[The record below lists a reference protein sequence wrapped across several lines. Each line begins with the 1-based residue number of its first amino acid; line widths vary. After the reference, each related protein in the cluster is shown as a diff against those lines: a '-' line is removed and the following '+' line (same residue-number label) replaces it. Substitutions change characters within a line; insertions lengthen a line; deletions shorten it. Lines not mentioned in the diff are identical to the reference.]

1 MGRVAHAMSAATELG
16 AVLDVALRARL
27 SPSFCLDVQC
37 ALGPGVTVIFGPSGS
52 GKTTLLNCIAG
63 LVRPE
68 EGRITLNR
76 RVLFDAAAR
85 VNLPTQQRRIG
96 YVFQQLALFPHLTAG
111 ENVEYGLA
119 ALPRDEQQ
127 RRSEALLASF
137 RIAHL
142 RHRKPDEISGGERQR
157 VALART
163 LVLEP
168 EALLLDEPLAAL
180 DIPTRGLILD
190 DLRHWSS
197 ARPIPIVYVTH
208 SSDEVFALAHRV
220 LVFEQGRIVA
230 DGTPQQVLDAPAR
243 EWTALAAGF
252 ENLFDA
258 VVSAQHEAEG
268 TMTCRI
274 GETDTTL
281 EAPLTRARVGERLR
295 IGVRAGDIMLAS
307 RKPEGLSAR
316 NVLLARVLR
325 IETRGAMAHVYVDC
339 GVALEAHLTPA
350 ACRNLDL
357 AVGREVWIVI
367 KTHSC
372 HLFQPD

>member
-1 MGRVAHAMSAATELG
+1 MNEVSERG
-16 AVLDVALRARL
+16 AVLDVSVRAKL
-27 SPSFCLDVQC
+27 SSSFTLNVQC

-52 GKTTLLNCIAG
+52 GKTTLLNCLAG
-63 LVRPE
+63 FVRPE
-68 EGRITLNR
+68 EGQITLNGK
-76 RVLFDAAAR
+76 VLFDATAR
-85 VNLPTQQRRIG
+85 VNLPTQQRRVG
-96 YVFQQLALFPHLTAG
+96 YVFQQLALFPHLTAAA
-111 ENVEYGLA
+111 NVEYGLA
-119 ALPRDEQQ
+119 GLRRDERQ

-142 RHRKPDEISGGERQR
+142 RDRKPDEISGGERQR
-157 VALART
+157 VALARA

-197 ARPIPIVYVTH
+197 ARPIPILYVTH
-208 SSDEVFALAHRV
+208 SRDEVFALAHRV
-220 LVFEQGRIVA
+220 LVFEKGTVIA
-230 DGTPQQVLDAPAR
+230 EGTPQQVLDAPAR

-252 ENLFDA
+252 ENLFDV
-258 VVSAQHEAEG
+258 VVSAQHQAEG

-274 GETDTTL
+274 GGTETTL
-281 EAPLTRARVGERLR
+281 EAPVTRARVGERLR
-295 IGVRAGDIMLAS
+295 IGVRAGDILLAS
-307 RKPEGLSAR
+307 CKPVGLSAR
-316 NVLLARVLR
+316 NVLQARVLK
-325 IETRGAMAHVYVDC
+325 IENRGATAHVYVDC

-350 ACRNLDL
+350 ACQNLEL
-357 AVGREVWIVI
+357 TAGREVWAVI

>member
-1 MGRVAHAMSAATELG
+1 MSEASERG

-27 SPSFCLDVQC
+27 SAAFRLDVQFM
-37 ALGPGVTVIFGPSGS
+37 LGPGVTVIFGPSGS

-63 LVRPE
+63 LVRSD
-68 EGRITLNR
+68 EGRIALNN

-85 VNLPTQQRRIG
+85 VNVPTQHRRIG
-96 YVFQQLALFPHLTAG
+96 YVFQQLALFPHLTARA
-111 ENVEYGLA
+111 NVEYGLS
-119 ALPRDEQQ
+119 ALSPDERP
-127 RRSEALLASF
+127 RRSNALLESF

-142 RHRKPDEISGGERQR
+142 RDRRPNEISGGERQR
-157 VALART
+157 VALARA

-208 SSDEVFALAHRV
+208 SRDEVFALAHRV
-220 LVFEQGRIVA
+220 LVFDKGSVVA

-252 ENLFDA
+252 ENLFDV
-258 VVSAQHEAEG
+258 VVSAQHQAEG
-268 TMTCRI
+268 TMTCRV
-274 GETDTTL
+274 GGTETTL

-295 IGVRAGDIMLAS
+295 LGVRAGDILLAS
-307 RKPEGLSAR
+307 CKPVGLSAR
-316 NVLLARVLR
+316 NVLPARVLK

-350 ACRNLDL
+350 ACQNLEL
-357 AVGREVWIVI
+357 AAGREVWVVI